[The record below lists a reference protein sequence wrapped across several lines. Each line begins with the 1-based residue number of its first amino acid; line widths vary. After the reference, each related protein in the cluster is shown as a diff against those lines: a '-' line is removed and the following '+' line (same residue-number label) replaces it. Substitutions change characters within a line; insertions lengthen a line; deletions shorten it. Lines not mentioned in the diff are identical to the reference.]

1 MSVGLFCLVL
11 PGIGGTKYFDSD
23 SAVKWALAGKEGLC
37 PHLAGAPSGTCGP
50 FSRVVHRACFHDRP
64 GSGAKTSG
72 SELWVRHP
80 FSVHAFAF
88 FFQED
93 HYALLVKA
101 WETKVFPTIR
111 RRFRNEAER
120 KSGLDQ
126 IKGALQLGL
135 VLYVFLTSRSEEMF
149 LNETQHVNERGS
161 SDVGPDLAV
170 SPACAFTELCGP
182 RFIARFFFAFQFNAV
197 FWLLDC

>member
-1 MSVGLFCLVL
+1 MWSAYLASEGEEGLA
-11 PGIGGTKYFDSD
+11 
-23 SAVKWALAGKEGLC
+23 AVWLMPALASEGLILL
-37 PHLAGAPSGTCGP
+37 LALEWVGAVGQG
-50 FSRVVHRACFHDRP
+50 RADTLMRR
-64 GSGAKTSG
+64 
-72 SELWVRHP
+72 L

-88 FFQED
+88 SFQED

-135 VLYVFLTSRSEEMF
+135 VLCTFL
-149 LNETQHVNERGS
+149 GS
-161 SDVGPDLAV
+161 SHM
-170 SPACAFTELCGP
+170 T
-182 RFIARFFFAFQFNAV
+182 
-197 FWLLDC
+197 